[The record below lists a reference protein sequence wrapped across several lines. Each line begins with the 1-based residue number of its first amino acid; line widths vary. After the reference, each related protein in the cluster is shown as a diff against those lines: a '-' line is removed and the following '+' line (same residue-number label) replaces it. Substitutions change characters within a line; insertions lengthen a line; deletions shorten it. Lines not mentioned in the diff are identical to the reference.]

1 MSCFYETVLKS
12 FLENVCGDGQTKP
25 GGTLALPP
33 ILFGRAADHER

>member
-1 MSCFYETVLKS
+1 MSGSVL
-12 FLENVCGDGQTKP
+12 FCGDGQTKP